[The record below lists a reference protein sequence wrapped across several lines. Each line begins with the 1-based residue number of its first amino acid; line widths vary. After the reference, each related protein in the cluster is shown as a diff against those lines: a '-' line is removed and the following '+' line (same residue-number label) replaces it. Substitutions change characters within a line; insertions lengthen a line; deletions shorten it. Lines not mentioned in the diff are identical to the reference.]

1 MVAFGVSS
9 VEVDATKLEEM
20 VEAYSDTVLQRA
32 CLYLGDRTAA
42 EDIVQA
48 VFLSALQH
56 ELSIRNPKVWLA
68 EATRNACMSH
78 LRERSRHQ
86 TSELPEDFPD
96 GQADP
101 QLQFEQADIVR
112 AIFSLPDELRAVIVL
127 NYFEGYRRREIAKL
141 LAIPEGTVASRLTRA
156 RSGLRHLLERGMER

>member
-56 ELSIRNPKVWLA
+56 ERSIRNPRAWLA
-68 EATRNACMSH
+68 EATRNACISH
-78 LRERSRHQ
+78 LRDRSRHP
-86 TSELPEDFPD
+86 TSEIPENLPD

-101 QLQFEQADIVR
+101 QLQFEQSDIVS
-112 AIFSLPDELRAVIVL
+112 AIFSLPDELREVIVL
-127 NYFEGYRRREIAKL
+127 SYFEGYKRREIAKL
-141 LAIPEGTVASRLTRA
+141 LAIAEGTVASRLTRA
-156 RSGLRHLLERGMER
+156 RSGLRYLLGKGMQG